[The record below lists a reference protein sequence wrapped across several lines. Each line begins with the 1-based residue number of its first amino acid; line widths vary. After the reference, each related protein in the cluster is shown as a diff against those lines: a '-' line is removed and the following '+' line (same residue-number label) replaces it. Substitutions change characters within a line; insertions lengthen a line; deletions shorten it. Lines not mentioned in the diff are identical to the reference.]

1 MEILLPAEQSGLFC
15 QHSVDIRRESLHM
28 SVLHTFDVFVGGGEC
43 GILLLHHLDCS
54 PILFL
59 AMAYTL
65 SSPFNLREV

>member
-28 SVLHTFDVFVGGGEC
+28 SVLHTFDVFVGGGER